1 MAVMKG
7 GVNRME
13 ATMTRI
19 GLEMGDETVATD
31 DGGGAAKGGP
41 QDSGNG

>member
-1 MAVMKG
+1 MVVMKG

-13 ATMTRI
+13 ATVMGI
-19 GLEMGDETVATD
+19 GREMGDETVATN

-41 QDSGNG
+41 QDCGNG